1 MYKSKRMLK
10 SRLLH
15 RNGHMYKEVPLYTYR
30 RVRNRIFHI
39 INLSKIIFGQV
50 CVETSRK
57 SHFKGRFS
65 RRKL

>member
-1 MYKSKRMLK
+1 MYI
-10 SRLLH
+10 
-15 RNGHMYKEVPLYTYR
+15 EVPLYTYR
-30 RVRNRIFHI
+30 RVRKRIYHI
-39 INLSKIIFGQV
+39 IDLSKNIFGQE